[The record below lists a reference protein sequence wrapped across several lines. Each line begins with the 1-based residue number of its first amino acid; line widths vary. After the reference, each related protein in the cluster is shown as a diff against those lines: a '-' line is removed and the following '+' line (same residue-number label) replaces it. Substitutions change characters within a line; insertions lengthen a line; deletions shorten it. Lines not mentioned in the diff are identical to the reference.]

1 VEKKACHPMAQGSD
15 ASRGSGRPQGDFKGG
30 GLRLPSLKKWRE
42 RRGLSQGQLAKLV
55 GVPRHYVQ
63 RIEQGRRGC
72 NPWIAQRMAEE
83 LEVDLEGLRASLA
96 PEVDTGDEG
105 DVRLRRGRPPV
116 VIPRRSLHRAYLK
129 VLLEREVGS
138 AYSTLEERE
147 FESWC
152 MKLSLEELLEIISR
166 RGLERKMLKEV
177 LTDTARLHPDVRTF
191 LQELVR
197 GQPSEDIRI
206 LAARRN
212 QEHSQEECE
221 RLTRAMRGLLP

>member
-1 VEKKACHPMAQGSD
+1 MAHDSD
-15 ASRGSGRPQGDFKGG
+15 ASRGSRRPKCDFKGG
-30 GLRLPSLKKWRE
+30 GLRLSSLKNWRE

-72 NPWIAQRMAEE
+72 NLWIAQRLAEE

-96 PEVDTGDEG
+96 PEVDTDAEG
-105 DVRLRRGRPPV
+105 DVLVRRGRPPV
-116 VIPRRSLHRAYLK
+116 VIPRRSVHRAYLK

-138 AYSTLEERE
+138 AYSALEESE

-152 MKLSLEELLEIISR
+152 MRLSPEELLEIISR
-166 RGLERKMLKEV
+166 RGLEQESLKEV
-177 LTDTARLHPDVRTF
+177 LTDTTRLHPEVRTF
-191 LQELVR
+191 LEELVR
-197 GQPSEDIRI
+197 EHPGEDLRI

-212 QEHSQEECE
+212 QEHSQEERE

>member
-1 VEKKACHPMAQGSD
+1 MAQGSD

-166 RGLERKMLKEV
+166 RGLERKLLKEV

>member
-1 VEKKACHPMAQGSD
+1 MVQGSD
-15 ASRGSGRPQGDFKGG
+15 ASKGSGRPQGDFKGG
-30 GLRLPSLKKWRE
+30 GLRLSGLKHWRE
-42 RRGLSQGQLAKLV
+42 RRRLSQGQLAKLV
-55 GVPRHYVQ
+55 GVPPHYVQ

-96 PEVDTGDEG
+96 PQEDTDTEG
-105 DVRLRRGRPPV
+105 DVRLRQGRPPV
-116 VIPRRSLHRAYLK
+116 VIPRRSVHRAYLK

-152 MKLSLEELLEIISR
+152 MRLSLEELLEIISR
-166 RGLERKMLKEV
+166 RGLERKLLREV
-177 LTDTARLHPDVRTF
+177 LTDTARLHPEVRTF

-197 GQPSEDIRI
+197 GQPGEDVLI
-206 LAARRN
+206 LAARRT
-212 QEHSQEECE
+212 QEHSEEDRE
-221 RLTRAMRGLLP
+221 RLTRAMRGLLL

>member
-1 VEKKACHPMAQGSD
+1 MAQGSD

-55 GVPRHYVQ
+55 GVPPNYVQ
-63 RIEQGRRGC
+63 RIEPGRRGC

-166 RGLERKMLKEV
+166 RGLERKLLKEV

>member
-1 VEKKACHPMAQGSD
+1 MAQGSD

-30 GLRLPSLKKWRE
+30 GLRLSGLKQWRE

-83 LEVDLEGLRASLA
+83 LEVDLEGLRASLV
-96 PEVDTGDEG
+96 PQEDTGIEG
-105 DVRLRRGRPPV
+105 DVRVRRGRPPV
-116 VIPRRSLHRAYLK
+116 VILRRSLHRAYLK

-166 RGLERKMLKEV
+166 RGLERKLLREV

-197 GQPSEDIRI
+197 GQPGEDVRI

-212 QEHSQEECE
+212 QEHSEKDRE
-221 RLTRAMRGLLP
+221 RLTRAMRGLLL

>member
-1 VEKKACHPMAQGSD
+1 MAQGSD

-105 DVRLRRGRPPV
+105 DVPLRRGRPPV

-152 MKLSLEELLEIISR
+152 MRLSPEELLEIISR
-166 RGLERKMLKEV
+166 RGLERKLLKEV

>member
-1 VEKKACHPMAQGSD
+1 MAQGSD

-55 GVPRHYVQ
+55 GVPRQYVQ

-221 RLTRAMRGLLP
+221 RLTRAMRELLP

>member
-1 VEKKACHPMAQGSD
+1 MAQGSD

-147 FESWC
+147 FECWC

-166 RGLERKMLKEV
+166 RGLERKLLKEV

>member
-1 VEKKACHPMAQGSD
+1 MAQGSD

-166 RGLERKMLKEV
+166 RGLERKLLKEV
-177 LTDTARLHPDVRTF
+177 LTDTARHHPDVRTF